1 MVTYVD
7 SFFSWLNKALNFN
20 VSNLLL
26 VVCFVILIIIAICH
40 SVSKKNRKKEDEYI
54 ALYKDS
60 NFRNNAEKKEQEK
73 VVNFLWKRHI
83 LEVLQEKEKEEIV
96 KNNELVQKLHREIEA
111 EIASYL
117 ESLFDKIEE
126 KTQQAQNELSEAE
139 KKREEAETIT
149 ANLESEYEEY
159 QVEKNRYKEKAELA
173 EKEKKLAIAEQK
185 QAKLARSEFEKKKN
199 SLDSLYA
206 EKEKALV
213 DEYKQKKAAIEKEQ
227 EKLNQERLAFEKE
240 CETDRNKYQL
250 LIENYLSTKRNIEN
264 MQEQDMESF
273 NTDLEY
279 RKENPGER
287 ISRDDYLSFNCN
299 AY

>member
-1 MVTYVD
+1 MTYVD

-26 VVCFVILIIIAICH
+26 VACFVILIIIAICH

-111 EIASYL
+111 EIASRL

-126 KTQQAQNELSEAE
+126 KARQAQNELRKAE

-159 QVEKNRYKEKAELA
+159 QVEKNRYKEKTELA

-213 DEYKQKKAAIEKEQ
+213 DEYKQKKAVIEKEQ
-227 EKLNQERLAFEKE
+227 EKLNQERQAFEKE

>member
-96 KNNELVQKLHREIEA
+96 KNNELIQKLHREIEA

-213 DEYKQKKAAIEKEQ
+213 DEYKQKKAAIEKKQ